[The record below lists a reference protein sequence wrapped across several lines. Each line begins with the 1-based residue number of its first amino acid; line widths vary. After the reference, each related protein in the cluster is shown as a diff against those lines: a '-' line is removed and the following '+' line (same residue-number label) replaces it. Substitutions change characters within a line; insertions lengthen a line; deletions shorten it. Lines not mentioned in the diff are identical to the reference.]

1 MLRALSG
8 HLVELV
14 SKSMCGKRYSGV
26 NTQCTPPEVFC
37 TAEPAL
43 TPTPTAALAE
53 RGSHHRGSAQG
64 RDIVEEDIVDTISE
78 PLPIE
83 VRLDIVLPAL
93 SQAAAF
99 SPCDRRRECLPR
111 IRPRE

>member
-14 SKSMCGKRYSGV
+14 FRSMCNKRYSGV
-26 NTQCTPPEVFC
+26 NTQCTPPEVFH

-53 RGSHHRGSAQG
+53 RGSHHRGSARG
-64 RDIVEEDIVDTISE
+64 RDIVEEDIVDQVSKT
-78 PLPIE
+78 LLLR
-83 VRLDIVLPAL
+83 VRTNIVLPAL
-93 SQAAAF
+93 SQAPAF
-99 SPCDRRRECLPR
+99 PPCDRRRECLPR
-111 IRPRE
+111 VSPRE